1 MNKISK
7 VEKSFNDF
15 LKVMREDNGKTPLN
29 FNSTINL
36 IKANNDD
43 EYKCSNTVF
52 EVMLDMQKQYSK
64 LLDIFYTHLKTN

>member
-15 LKVMREDNGKTPLN
+15 MKVMREDNGKTPLN
-29 FNSTINL
+29 FNSTINV
-36 IKANNDD
+36 IKANNHD
-43 EYKCSNTVF
+43 EYKCSDIVL

-64 LLDIFYTHLKTN
+64 LLDIFYSHYKTN